1 MTKGAI
7 QAGNTNLT
15 TRDIVFTSSAE
26 LTVLLSITLPG
37 PVLDEKYIPYFDCV
51 MVFPLDSMCTTWIT
65 EGCQTI
71 RPNVYDETHS
81 VTSIASSNGAER
93 SLSKT
98 WHVPRSIIIPL

>member
-1 MTKGAI
+1 MAKGAI

-51 MVFPLDSMCTTWIT
+51 MVFPLIVCVPLELQKVVRQSGQMFTTKLT
-65 EGCQTI
+65 Q
-71 RPNVYDETHS
+71 
-81 VTSIASSNGAER
+81 
-93 SLSKT
+93 
-98 WHVPRSIIIPL
+98 